1 MPHATDAPR
10 TLLSLAGAQP
20 QLARLSQ
27 AALVI
32 IDAQN
37 EYRSGALPLAGVDQ
51 AMNRLGVLLARARAA
66 GTPVIHVAQIG
77 RPGGLFDPES
87 AGGAFLD
94 EASPRE
100 AERIVRKRLPNSFAG
115 TDLHAILQDLA
126 RPQLILAG
134 FMTHM
139 CVSATARSAL
149 DHGYNSLVAADATA
163 TRALPDALD
172 GPPIPAADVQRV
184 ALAEIADRYADVVGV
199 DNIAD

>member
-37 EYRSGALPLAGVDQ
+37 EYRSGALPLAGVGQ
-51 AMNRLGVLLARARAA
+51 AINRLGVLLARARAA

-94 EASPRE
+94 EATPRG
-100 AERIVRKRLPNSFAG
+100 AEQIVRKRLPNSFAG

-172 GPPIPAADVQRV
+172 GPSIPAADVQRV